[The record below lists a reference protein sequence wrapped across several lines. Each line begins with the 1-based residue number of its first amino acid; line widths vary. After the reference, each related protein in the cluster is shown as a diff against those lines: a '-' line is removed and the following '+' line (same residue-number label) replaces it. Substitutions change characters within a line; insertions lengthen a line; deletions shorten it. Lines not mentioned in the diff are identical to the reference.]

1 MMLEQV
7 RKRGNAII
15 AVAVVA
21 AALVVVGSLSPAAAS
36 PTAAPA
42 ATASITVDSV
52 SPGVEDSI
60 VRLYWAVFDRA
71 PDAGGRE
78 FWVDRYVRGLPLAS
92 IAAAFM
98 TSDEWSATYGEVDDE
113 AFVTLLYHNVLDR
126 RPDRGGFDFWMH
138 RLSSGTTRTR
148 LLLEFSESP
157 EFVAATGTAAPEPPP
172 PSPFPALP
180 ADSGHG
186 RRIVYSNSRQR
197 VWLVETDGILADSY
211 LVSGRRGVPSPGVF
225 QVFSKSPKA
234 WAGHDGITMNHMVRF
249 ARGRT
254 LSIGF
259 HAIPRYSNGRPL
271 QTEDQLGTFRSAGCV
286 RQADDKARALYEWA
300 PIGTTVVVLR

>member
-1 MMLEQV
+1 MVLEQV
-7 RKRGNAII
+7 RKRCSAII
-15 AVAVVA
+15 VVAVVTA
-21 AALVVVGSLSPAAAS
+21 VLVVVGSVSPAAAS
-36 PTAAPA
+36 GTAAPA
-42 ATASITVDSV
+42 ATASVTVGSV
-52 SPGVEDSI
+52 SPGVQDSI
-60 VRLYWAVFDRA
+60 VRLYRSVFDRA
-71 PDAGGRE
+71 PDVGGRE

-98 TSDEWSATYGEVDDE
+98 SSEEWSATYGEVDDE
-113 AFVTLLYHNVLDR
+113 AFVTLLYGNVLDR
-126 RPDRGGFDFWMH
+126 SPDRGGFDFWLSQ
-138 RLSSGTTRTR
+138 LSSGASRTD
-148 LLLEFSESP
+148 LLLRFSESP

-180 ADSGHG
+180 ASSGHG
-186 RRIVYSNSRQR
+186 RRVVYSNSRQR
-197 VWLVETDGILADSY
+197 VWLVEADGIVADSY

-234 WAGHDGITMNHMVRF
+234 WAGHDGITMNYMVRF
-249 ARGRT
+249 ARGSR
-254 LSIGF
+254 LAIGF

-271 QTEDQLGTFRSAGCV
+271 QTEAQLGTFRSAGCV